1 MKIILVILCF
11 WSFTLETSAQH
22 LYKTPPADV
31 VDILD
36 APLTPAAVMSPMKD
50 KILLVEYTPYPPISL
65 VAQPFLKLG
74 GTRINPVLNA
84 RQRLTQ
90 YTSLKIKNI
99 ETGKEIAVEIPKDSS
114 IFSPVWSPDGSK
126 IAFSR
131 DGEAGVE
138 LWIANAETGKANQI
152 GKIFLNDILTSPIL
166 WMRDNLHVVA
176 NAIPFK
182 RGKAPQ
188 QNSVPL
194 GPVIEETS
202 GKFSKMMTF
211 QDLLKSP
218 HDEALFEYYTT
229 SQLLKINTETG
240 KISEIGAPQ
249 IHTSYSI
256 SPNQDFVLKTVLKK
270 PFSYRVPYSYF
281 SRTTQVVDF
290 GGKLLKVISDLP
302 VSDEVPTQGV
312 PKGPR
317 SVQWQPLHSAKLV
330 WTEALDEGDPLKKV
344 PYRDKV
350 MALDIFKKESEAQEL
365 LKVEHRFAGFEWTA
379 RQDEILLHEY
389 DRDRRWIRSTFLNIT
404 QPDAFKNIIAD
415 ISVNDEYNDPGN
427 PIYERNADGDNVMAQ
442 DGDWAFFTGQGASEG
457 GYKPFLDKINL
468 KTGDKNR
475 LYQAAD
481 GTYETVISFKK
492 NSRAEIITRYETRL
506 DPPNYYAVNLRTRER
521 KALTDF
527 KDPAPQLTTM
537 RKEII
542 RYTRADGTP
551 LSGTLYLPPNYKEG
565 DKLPLVMWAYP
576 QEFSDAGT
584 AGQVRSSPNS
594 FVRLTGT
601 SVLFFATQGY
611 AVLADAAMPV
621 VGDPE
626 TMNNT
631 FIEQV
636 VSSAKA
642 AIDKLD
648 EMGIVDRDRVVVGGH
663 SYGAFMTA
671 NLLAHSDLFAAGIA
685 RSGAYNRTLTPF
697 GFQSERRSYWEAMD
711 IYHNLSP
718 FNYANKINEPLLIIH
733 GDADNNPGT
742 HTMQSERLYQ
752 AIRGTGG
759 TARLVLLPFE
769 SHGYQARES
778 VLHVLHEMF
787 EWADKYAKNR
797 EIGSKK

>member
-1 MKIILVILCF
+1 M
-11 WSFTLETSAQH
+11 ETSSQH
-22 LYKTPPADV
+22 LYKTPPQDV
-31 VDILD
+31 VNILD
-36 APLTPAAVMSPMKD
+36 APLTPVAVMSPMKD
-50 KILLVEYTPYPPISL
+50 KILFVEYTPYPPISL

-74 GTRINPVLNA
+74 GVRINPGLNA

-99 ETGKEIAVEIPKDSS
+99 NSGREIIINVPKDSS
-114 IFSPVWSPDGSK
+114 IFSPAWSPDGSK

-131 DGEAGVE
+131 DGENGVE
-138 LWIANAETGKANQI
+138 LWIANAETGKASRLSS
-152 GKIFLNDILTSPIL
+152 IFLNDILTSPIT
-166 WMRDNLHVVA
+166 WMRDNLHIIA
-176 NAIPFK
+176 NAIPQK
-182 RGKAPQ
+182 RSKAPQ
-188 QNSVPL
+188 QNPIPL
-194 GPVIEETS
+194 GPVIEETK
-202 GKFSKMMTF
+202 GKFSKMMTY

-229 SQLLKINTETG
+229 SQLLKINTDNG
-240 KISEIGAPQ
+240 KSTEIGSAQ
-249 IHTSYSI
+249 IHTSFSL
-256 SPNQDFVLKTVLKK
+256 SPDQQNILKTVLKR

-281 SRTTQVVDF
+281 SRETVVTDLS
-290 GGKLLKVISDLP
+290 GKLLKTIADLPISD
-302 VSDEVPTQGV
+302 EIPTHGV
-312 PKGPR
+312 PSGPR
-317 SVQWQPLHSAKLV
+317 SVQWQPLHKAKLI
-330 WTEALDEGDPLKKV
+330 WAEALDEGDPLKKV

-350 MALDIFKKESEAQEL
+350 MTLDIYKKENSPREI
-365 LKVEHRFAGFEWTA
+365 LKVEHRFAGFEWGA
-379 RQDEILLHEY
+379 GQDEILLHEY
-389 DRDRRWIRSTFLNIT
+389 DRDRRWIRSTFINIT
-404 QPDAFKNIIAD
+404 QPAAFKNVLVD

-427 PIYERNADGDNVMAQ
+427 PLYERNATGDNVIAQ
-442 DGDWAFFTGQGASEG
+442 DGDWAFFTGQGASEA
-457 GYKPFLDKINL
+457 GYRPFLDKINVR
-468 KTGDKNR
+468 TGEKIR
-475 LYQAAD
+475 LYQAAE
-481 GTYETVISFKK
+481 GTHETVVSFKK
-492 NSRAEIITRYETRL
+492 GSRTDIITRYETRL
-506 DPPNYYAVNLRTRER
+506 NPPNYFTVRLDTRER
-521 KALTDF
+521 EALTKF

-551 LSGTLYLPPNYKEG
+551 LSGTLFLPPNYKEG
-565 DKLPLVMWAYP
+565 DRLPLVMWAYP

-601 SVLFFATQGY
+601 SPLFFATQGY
-611 AVLADAAMPV
+611 AVLSDAAMPV

-631 FIEQV
+631 FIEQI

-648 EMGIVDRDRVVVGGH
+648 EMGIIDRGRVVVGGH

-697 GFQSERRSYWEAMD
+697 GFQSERRSYWEAME

-742 HTMQSERLYQ
+742 HTMQSERLFQ

-759 TARLVLLPFE
+759 TARLVLLPYE

-778 VLHVLHEMF
+778 VLHVLYEMF
-787 EWADKYAKNR
+787 EWADKYVKNR
-797 EIGSKK
+797 EVDEKK

>member
-1 MKIILVILCF
+1 M
-11 WSFTLETSAQH
+11 ETSAQH

-365 LKVEHRFAGFEWTA
+365 
-379 RQDEILLHEY
+379 
-389 DRDRRWIRSTFLNIT
+389 DR
-404 QPDAFKNIIAD
+404 K
-415 ISVNDEYNDPGN
+415 SV
-427 PIYERNADGDNVMAQ
+427 V
-442 DGDWAFFTGQGASEG
+442 
-457 GYKPFLDKINL
+457 
-468 KTGDKNR
+468 
-475 LYQAAD
+475 
-481 GTYETVISFKK
+481 
-492 NSRAEIITRYETRL
+492 
-506 DPPNYYAVNLRTRER
+506 
-521 KALTDF
+521 
-527 KDPAPQLTTM
+527 
-537 RKEII
+537 
-542 RYTRADGTP
+542 
-551 LSGTLYLPPNYKEG
+551 
-565 DKLPLVMWAYP
+565 
-576 QEFSDAGT
+576 
-584 AGQVRSSPNS
+584 
-594 FVRLTGT
+594 
-601 SVLFFATQGY
+601 
-611 AVLADAAMPV
+611 
-621 VGDPE
+621 
-626 TMNNT
+626 
-631 FIEQV
+631 
-636 VSSAKA
+636 
-642 AIDKLD
+642 
-648 EMGIVDRDRVVVGGH
+648 
-663 SYGAFMTA
+663 
-671 NLLAHSDLFAAGIA
+671 
-685 RSGAYNRTLTPF
+685 
-697 GFQSERRSYWEAMD
+697 
-711 IYHNLSP
+711 
-718 FNYANKINEPLLIIH
+718 
-733 GDADNNPGT
+733 
-742 HTMQSERLYQ
+742 
-752 AIRGTGG
+752 
-759 TARLVLLPFE
+759 
-769 SHGYQARES
+769 
-778 VLHVLHEMF
+778 
-787 EWADKYAKNR
+787 
-797 EIGSKK
+797 